1 MISFLFLTVP
11 DRFVLSRHIAP
22 SRGLFSIS
30 DLFNK
35 IPEEE
40 NKSGTSS
47 LYPSTLKLNTLCG
60 HPIKLRGSYEGL
72 VTHKEPNAFKCT
84 ILVTVSDYGFP
95 NGSHNHDLEQ
105 MAKPQ
110 ATESTEFSAIP
121 RG

>member
-1 MISFLFLTVP
+1 MISFLFLTLP
-11 DRFVLSRHIAP
+11 DRFVLSNHTVP
-22 SRGLFSIS
+22 SSVLFSIS

-35 IPEEE
+35 MPREE
-40 NKSGTSS
+40 NKSRTSS
-47 LYPSTLKLNTLCG
+47 LYPSTLKFSTLCE

-72 VTHKEPNAFKCT
+72 VTLTEPNAFKCT

-110 ATESTEFSAIP
+110 AAESTEFSAIP